1 MLTLKELRQLRATKA
16 ARGKAAL
23 TELNAINAKG
33 AEASTEEL
41 AKVATLETELQALE
55 SEVPDLDKQLA
66 QREATER
73 RQMLFATPA
82 LGGARSFDPDP
93 AVTGGFKSM
102 SHFATAVMAAQTGSL
117 GGLGLEASATGYMQN
132 QGSAGEGWL
141 VPPSYSSQVAEI
153 AFNEVDLFG
162 MAQPESIAGMAAI
175 KPKDETTP
183 WGAAGVQAVWR
194 SEAST
199 MTASKLALTGE
210 IMQLHELYAFCS
222 ATNEVLSDAG
232 MLQNRL
238 TTQAGRA
245 ISWAASDAVMWGNGA
260 GKVTGFMTAPCLVTV
275 AKESGQA
282 DTTVVVANLG
292 KMLSRVLR
300 AGGRPIWLAN
310 PDVIPQLIGLTIG
323 NMPVWV
329 PGQPG
334 HAGQSLGRLHPGL
347 SGRLHRTRPDPRHQ
361 GRPRLREHVGLLR
374 RHQGRRRGL
383 RLVHAPVLRPEPH
396 GLPLDLPPGGPADPV
411 RGGCG
416 RPRLQHQVALRGP
429 RQPALVAACRARG
442 RALIGRTPSTSS
454 GDRAHVARP

>member
-1 MLTLKELRQLRATKA
+1 
-16 ARGKAAL
+16 
-23 TELNAINAKG
+23 
-33 AEASTEEL
+33 
-41 AKVATLETELQALE
+41 
-55 SEVPDLDKQLA
+55 
-66 QREATER
+66 
-73 RQMLFATPA
+73 MLFATPA
-82 LGGARSFDPDP
+82 LSGARSFDPDP

-141 VPPSYSSQVAEI
+141 VPPTYSSQVAEI

-162 MAQPESIAGMAAI
+162 MSQPESIAGMAAI

-194 SEAST
+194 SEAAQ

-282 DTTVVVANLG
+282 DTTIVVANLG
-292 KMLSRVLR
+292 KMLAAVLR
-300 AGGRPIWLAN
+300 VGGRPIWLAN

-329 PGQPG
+329 PANQGMQANPWDGYILGYPVIFTEHAQTLGTKGDLVCVNMSGYYAATKAGGVDFASSMHLYFDQNLTAFRWTFRLAGQPI
-334 HAGQSLGRLHPGL
+334 L
-347 SGRLHRTRPDPRHQ
+347 SK
-361 GRPRLREHVGLLR
+361 R
-374 RHQGRRRGL
+374 RSR
-383 RLVHAPVLRPEPH
+383 
-396 GLPLDLPPGGPADPV
+396 PPGA
-411 RGGCG
+411 R
-416 RPRLQHQVALRGP
+416 HQVALRGP
-429 RQPALVAACRARG
+429 RQPSVG
-442 RALIGRTPSTSS
+442 QP
-454 GDRAHVARP
+454 